1 MPNTLLERRDA
12 YLTAI
17 DTILADT
24 EPNAS
29 AEAYGVKYTRQDLT
43 KLESIVARLNA
54 LLNRRRT
61 GILTY
66 GDLRGER

>member
-24 EPNAS
+24 EPNAT
-29 AEAYGVKYTRQDLT
+29 AEAYGVKYTRQDLG
-43 KLESIVARLNA
+43 KLEAQVSRINA

-61 GILTY
+61 GLVTF
-66 GDLRGER
+66 GDLRGSR